1 MNFTHLHVHSDNSLL
16 EGFGTVKEYVNK
28 AQSLGMK
35 AVAITD
41 KNTMTGIFE
50 LLQSCKRTGLK
61 PICGVDFNIAPI
73 IDGSTVLQDSPVI
86 YKPNAPQYLPN
97 KGGCTHLTVLAKNET
112 GLRNLFKLL
121 TSSFDPKNFFSW
133 KLQEIPRLPIE
144 ELFKHKEGLIVL
156 SGAPTSEINVR
167 LRYGQIEEAYSFA
180 SRIKAVFEDDFYI
193 EINDWKLAT
202 GYSNKHLIQL
212 AKKLNIK
219 PVLCNDVY
227 YAEQSQANSQEQLM
241 AIGSK
246 SKMAETPSY
255 LGGMRL
261 ALGGNNR
268 YFKSFEEMNDV
279 FPYEKVPFLYNNVQ
293 EVVDKIEPISL
304 EYNSHLRPKLPLPD
318 GFSTDL
324 EYFDYLVAE
333 GFKKKRSHESKEI
346 QEESL
351 RKIKEEREIIYG
363 NDFVSYFLVVQ
374 DYLNWSV
381 EHGYP
386 IGPGR
391 GCFLPGNQV
400 TGLKNKLWNIEDVKE
415 GQRVR
420 THDGSYQKVEKLW
433 KYDIKE
439 KIIEL
444 SLSNGKKITS
454 TVDHLIFEK
463 NKGFTEA
470 QDLKVGDVL
479 LGAKG
484 SRELIGP
491 MFCVN
496 CQKENNNIDVK
507 KSRHSIYK
515 EQPYKKIGEYL
526 CNDCKNKKLYLI
538 PAVKE
543 GLKKAGQKSK
553 TLESRKKNSQSLKL
567 HWKTHREERIEKFRA
582 WLNSEESNDYRET
595 KRKQA
600 LKKYSDPKHLEI
612 LTSLKNKKYKSGYFH
627 SHQQNDK
634 EIYYA
639 SSYELKALN
648 IFETDSEVKEFD
660 RFKDVIKWKD
670 ENNIT
675 RSYLPDFLVKYKD
688 GTKKIIEV
696 KALWQTKTSEVL
708 LKKKAAE
715 NYAEEHNMTYEIW
728 TETELNLKN
737 DLRHNEYVITG
748 IKIFDYEG
756 PVYDLKVE
764 NVHNYTVS
772 DVTVHNSVGGSEI
785 AYLLNISNT
794 DPIRF
799 DLLFERFISD
809 GRGAIYE
816 IEYEDGTKE
825 ELLVNNKK
833 VVNGEVK
840 FIHQLSVGDEVED
853 FE

>member
-50 LLQSCKRTGLK
+50 LLQTCKKTGLK

-73 IDGSTVLQDSPVI
+73 IDGSTVLQDSPVV

-121 TSSFDPKNFFSW
+121 TISFDPKNFFSW

-180 SRIKAVFEDDFYI
+180 SRVKAVFEDDFYI

-268 YFKSFEEMNDV
+268 YFKSFEEMNDI

-318 GFSTDL
+318 GFATDL

-391 GCFLPGNQV
+391 G
-400 TGLKNKLWNIEDVKE
+400 
-415 GQRVR
+415 
-420 THDGSYQKVEKLW
+420 
-433 KYDIKE
+433 
-439 KIIEL
+439 
-444 SLSNGKKITS
+444 
-454 TVDHLIFEK
+454 
-463 NKGFTEA
+463 
-470 QDLKVGDVL
+470 
-479 LGAKG
+479 
-484 SRELIGP
+484 
-491 MFCVN
+491 
-496 CQKENNNIDVK
+496 
-507 KSRHSIYK
+507 
-515 EQPYKKIGEYL
+515 
-526 CNDCKNKKLYLI
+526 
-538 PAVKE
+538 
-543 GLKKAGQKSK
+543 
-553 TLESRKKNSQSLKL
+553 
-567 HWKTHREERIEKFRA
+567 
-582 WLNSEESNDYRET
+582 
-595 KRKQA
+595 
-600 LKKYSDPKHLEI
+600 
-612 LTSLKNKKYKSGYFH
+612 
-627 SHQQNDK
+627 
-634 EIYYA
+634 
-639 SSYELKALN
+639 
-648 IFETDSEVKEFD
+648 
-660 RFKDVIKWKD
+660 
-670 ENNIT
+670 
-675 RSYLPDFLVKYKD
+675 
-688 GTKKIIEV
+688 
-696 KALWQTKTSEVL
+696 
-708 LKKKAAE
+708 
-715 NYAEEHNMTYEIW
+715 
-728 TETELNLKN
+728 
-737 DLRHNEYVITG
+737 
-748 IKIFDYEG
+748 
-756 PVYDLKVE
+756 
-764 NVHNYTVS
+764 
-772 DVTVHNSVGGSEI
+772 SVGGSEI